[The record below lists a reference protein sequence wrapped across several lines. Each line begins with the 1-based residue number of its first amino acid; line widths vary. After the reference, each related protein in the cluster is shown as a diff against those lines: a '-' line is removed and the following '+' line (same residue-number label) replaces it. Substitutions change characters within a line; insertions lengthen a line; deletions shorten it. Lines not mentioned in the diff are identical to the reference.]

1 MISFIALLHALFGAW
16 RFVAFKFSTLQRHWN
31 SQMTFNIFEVFNQLV
46 SNNVSI
52 SLKLC
57 VLLYLFL
64 IQQIYSQC
72 GQQKILVSRIFGG
85 DSTQPGEYPWLVAF
99 YERRSNT
106 FFCAGSL
113 ISQKHILSAA
123 HCFQN
128 KREINKLPPEFVEAH
143 LGKFNLSVQNESNSK
158 KYLIWELIFNFKYLI
173 WELILH
179 PDWDFNHEKFDADL
193 SIAVTKQSI
202 QFSNYIRPVC
212 LPSLSYDEINGIG
225 SVVGWGKSSEY
236 ELHAIVPSKL
246 NLPAINASHCYTKFP
261 ELAAFSSNRAF
272 CGGFENEGR
281 SPCLGDSGGGFYF
294 DVNDIWII
302 RGVISASSFDS
313 ITGCDINKFS
323 IYTNIPRFVDWITT
337 TMSDTKEIKWIDW
350 MFTCEN
356 KFATDI
362 PNDVI
367 CEPVN
372 CQEATVRSVKMRIEE
387 LFDKSI
393 ITNLTILTG
402 RTSSYIPT
410 NIGKLFHKLKTLKI
424 ELGDDIKI
432 LERETFKDLENLENL
447 DIRMSSV
454 NNIFIADDLL
464 HDLHNLKELTMA
476 TKLYL
481 IPMNFL
487 KQARNLRTLK
497 FYPKLQWEHE
507 HIPAVNF
514 FSNISSIE
522 EFNLKKLQF
531 RAVDVDW
538 SENSLQDLRNSREFS
553 YQSYRGGNM
562 TKLFKKFFKNNLNLE
577 DIRFRRTPFE
587 EIDLD
592 FTTLPKLKRIDL
604 EYCGCVSDYTNYI
617 KDETSMTIQEFQD
630 HIDESCKK

>member
-1 MISFIALLHALFGAW
+1 MNL
-16 RFVAFKFSTLQRHWN
+16 N
-31 SQMTFNIFEVFNQLV
+31 
-46 SNNVSI
+46 SI
-52 SLKLC
+52 SLKICL
-57 VLLYLFL
+57 VLSFL
-64 IQQIYSQC
+64 VIEESFGQC
-72 GQQKILVSRIFGG
+72 GQQKILVNRIFGG

-158 KYLIWELIFNFKYLI
+158 KYLI

-302 RGVISASSFDS
+302 RGVISASSFDP
-313 ITGCDINKFS
+313 ITGCDVNKFS

-350 MFTCEN
+350 MFTCKRFDN
-356 KFATDI
+356 TDV
-362 PNDVI
+362 PNYVFCYPAD
-367 CEPVN
+367 
-372 CQEATVRSVKMRIEE
+372 ASKSTVRSVKMKIQQPYDE
-387 LFDKSI
+387 S
-393 ITNLTILTG
+393 ILTNDFLELWMG
-402 RTSSYIPT
+402 ESSYIPA
-410 NIGKLFHKLKTLKI
+410 NIGVIFRKLKTLRIYDENKI
-424 ELGDDIKI
+424 RTFEK
-432 LERETFKDLENLENL
+432 ETFKGLEGLERLVIPSVDFIDDNLLQDL
-447 DIRMSSV
+447 
-454 NNIFIADDLL
+454 F
-464 HDLHNLKELTMA
+464 NLKELKITTRLHA
-476 TKLYL
+476 V
-481 IPMNFL
+481 PMNFL
-487 KQARNLRTLK
+487 SRVRNLQILTLIVK
-497 FYPKLQWEHE
+497 IDGPNE
-507 HIPAVNF
+507 HIPAVDF
-514 FSNISSIE
+514 FSNVRSIE
-522 EFNLKKLQF
+522 ELNIEKRHDDSKKLSMSLDALKQLNNLKKLRF
-531 RAVDVDW
+531 DIVDVNW
-538 SENSLQDLRNSREFS
+538 SENSLENFRNLNEFT
-553 YQSYRGGNM
+553 YFNGNM
-562 TKLFKKFFKNNLNLE
+562 TKLFKNFFKNNLNLE
-577 DIRFRRTPFE
+577 VIRFSRNVFE
-587 EIDLD
+587 EIEVD
-592 FTTLPKLKRIDL
+592 FTKLPKLKRIDL
-604 EYCGCVSDYTNYI
+604 KYCGCISSEYI
-617 KDETSMTIQEFQD
+617 KDETTMTIQEFQD
-630 HIDESCKK
+630 QIDGSCKK